1 MKLGKKRGVIS
12 GEVVFMI
19 PKLIFLTAVL
29 FAVVILVKLF
39 IITTTDIRRVESD
52 ILISRLLYSPNG
64 LSYFDNELKRVYPA
78 VIDLNKF
85 KQLSAGSPNQLD
97 NGAAAYGSDN
107 PIIAA
112 KITLKQEGSKDIDV
126 FYNKDRFDKWEPR
139 TLSSVEGGAGSVQS
153 FKEQRYVLAKEGDKL
168 SPAILDFNVIS

>member
-64 LSYFDNELKRVYPA
+64 LSYFEMN
-78 VIDLNKF
+78 
-85 KQLSAGSPNQLD
+85 
-97 NGAAAYGSDN
+97 
-107 PIIAA
+107 
-112 KITLKQEGSKDIDV
+112 
-126 FYNKDRFDKWEPR
+126 
-139 TLSSVEGGAGSVQS
+139 
-153 FKEQRYVLAKEGDKL
+153 
-168 SPAILDFNVIS
+168 